1 MVDKP
6 AAHTSHDVVARM
18 RKLYGQR
25 RVGHAGTLDP
35 DATGILLVGLG
46 RATRLLRYL
55 QEAGKSYRARV
66 VFGVATDTLD
76 ASGAVLERAEMPL
89 EREQVESA
97 ARAFVGNIEQVPPM
111 VSAIK
116 IEGRKLYELARAGE
130 TVERPPRR
138 VRVDAFVVEE
148 FVGGA
153 YPEATIRVDCSSGTY
168 VRTLAADLGTALGG
182 CAHLG
187 ELRRL
192 RVGSFGLEE
201 AHTIDEI
208 GVDPEAMV
216 LTPAAALRDLTEI
229 VVEGEQQRAV
239 AHGATFAAPALLG
252 VVDAPGPFSVV
263 DERGE
268 LLAVYERRGAGVK
281 PTVVLA
287 PQASS

>member
-1 MVDKP
+1 
-6 AAHTSHDVVARM
+6 
-18 RKLYGQR
+18 
-25 RVGHAGTLDP
+25 
-35 DATGILLVGLG
+35 
-46 RATRLLRYL
+46 
-55 QEAGKSYRARV
+55 
-66 VFGVATDTLD
+66 
-76 ASGAVLERAEMPL
+76 
-89 EREQVESA
+89 
-97 ARAFVGNIEQVPPM
+97 M

-130 TVERPPRR
+130 TVERPARS

-192 RVGSFGLEE
+192 RVGSFGLDE
-201 AHTIDEI
+201 AHTLDEI
-208 GVDPEAMV
+208 GADPEAMV

-229 VVEGEQQRAV
+229 AVEGEQERAV
-239 AHGATFAAPALLG
+239 AHGATFAAPALLRT
-252 VVDAPGPFSVV
+252 VDAPGPFAVV